1 MKPKITLL
9 VVDDDKNICDAVKR
23 GLEQTHDYA
32 VHVATNGAQAVAA
45 AGELLPDV
53 ILLDLMM
60 PQMTGAECSKR
71 LRDAPQTAHIPVIYL
86 TGLMGKEDA
95 KALDGIIDGERYL
108 AKPVCINEIIEAV
121 ERVLELGKREQH
133 VPPW

>member
-1 MKPKITLL
+1 M
-9 VVDDDKNICDAVKR
+9 DDDQNICDAVKR
-23 GLEQTHDYA
+23 GLEQTHNYT
-32 VHVATNGAQAVAA
+32 VHVATSGAEAVAA
-45 AGELLPDV
+45 ACELLPDV

-71 LRDAPQTAHIPVIYL
+71 LRDAPLTAHIPVVYL
-86 TGLMGKEDA
+86 TGLMGKEDV
-95 KALDGIIDGERYL
+95 KALDGVIDGERYL

-121 ERVLELGKREQH
+121 ERALERGKREQH